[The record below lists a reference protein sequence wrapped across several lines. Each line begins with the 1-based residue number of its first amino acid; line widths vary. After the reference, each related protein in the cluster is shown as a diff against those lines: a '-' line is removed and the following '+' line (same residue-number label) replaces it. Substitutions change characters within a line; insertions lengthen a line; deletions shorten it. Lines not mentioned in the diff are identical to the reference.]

1 MLLPWPH
8 HKSKPKPKDVWKW
21 EGIQNR
27 LLLHLTA
34 DKGNKHHNKSVC
46 PLSGLDYLEAIW
58 INSQLWQEA
67 LGLDL
72 SPSFDCHF
80 PIVFLFQW
88 RQHTCS
94 LMFHSGLAVPDPP
107 REAWSQE
114 QRGPQKEGLSLRH
127 PSTWGPEEGCR
138 QCCSFVWVLQ
148 VHQASW
154 IGGNA
159 ITCSEPR
166 VPTTERLLGRNTKM
180 CPFSLFSK
188 PENYKS
194 RLCKERFCSF
204 YSLC

>member
-58 INSQLWQEA
+58 INSQLQQEA

-94 LMFHSGLAVPDPP
+94 LMFHSGLAVARSTQRSLKP
-107 REAWSQE
+107 RTNRASKRGAFLEASIDVRSWRRMQA
-114 QRGPQKEGLSLRH
+114 
-127 PSTWGPEEGCR
+127 
-138 QCCSFVWVLQ
+138 VLQ
-148 VHQASW
+148 FCVSASSSSGFLNRW
-154 IGGNA
+154 K
-159 ITCSEPR
+159 CHHVLR
-166 VPTTERLLGRNTKM
+166 TKGADNRET
-180 CPFSLFSK
+180 SGAK
-188 PENYKS
+188 H
-194 RLCKERFCSF
+194 
-204 YSLC
+204 